1 MDVTRL
7 TCITLESSLSCNVE
21 ANAVLRTSNMFQTK
35 VDEIVN

>member
-21 ANAVLRTSNMFQTK
+21 ANASLEDIKHVPNKSR
-35 VDEIVN
+35 